1 MDNSRYSRQAILEQI
16 GEVGNRRLAVSRVLI
31 IGAGGLGSSAS
42 IYLAG
47 AGTGHIT
54 IYDADTVSVSN
65 LHRQVLYSEADQGLS
80 KALKA
85 KERLSALNSDVEIE
99 CHAEIFDASNAV
111 QAIAGHDLVIDC
123 TDNFATRYV
132 IDDACAQARVP
143 WIYGS
148 IGETDGNVALF
159 GGKSGV
165 RFADLF
171 PDRETLCSA
180 PRPIFG
186 VLGPLPGI
194 IGAIQAAQAI
204 KFLVGFGEL
213 LDGKLLHFDL
223 LTLSTHIFEL

>member
-16 GEVGNRRLAVSRVLI
+16 GEEGNRRLAAASVLI
-31 IGAGGLGSSAS
+31 IGAGGLGSPTT

-47 AGTGHIT
+47 AGVGHIT

-85 KERLSALNSDVEIE
+85 KERLNALNSDVEIE
-99 CHAEIFDASNAV
+99 CHAEILDASNAV
-111 QAIAGHDLVIDC
+111 KAIAGHDLVIDC

-148 IGETDGNVALF
+148 IGETEGNVALF
-159 GGKSGV
+159 GGKSEV